1 MTALDPN
8 SRPKRS
14 TSMSNQEYMPN
25 GIPGGPLG
33 GQPQVLTP
41 KGKGR
46 RKKSDTGS
54 RRSASSFRWLFL
66 FFAAAVGVLGV
77 VITSTPNDNIWVVR
91 SKNDASVAA
100 LVAVDPTMFTLVQVD
115 PLAVEQDTFS
125 GPDRDSVNAEFT
137 DAVNDKWFLYP
148 MPAGQQV
155 RRGDLVPSGDLAT
168 PLAADERL
176 ISISAR
182 AADAVAGTI
191 RAGSVVDV
199 YVSSSDG
206 LTGVLGQGVE
216 IVSVSLAPEQFDSV
230 AQQQFQDPDKSLS
243 DFVANQPIGGTY
255 VIRVKAGDV
264 ASYIAADTAGKITL
278 SLHGGES
285 RVFTPVPTDILSTI
299 CGVGSA
305 EPACVRVGQ

>member
-1 MTALDPN
+1 
-8 SRPKRS
+8 
-14 TSMSNQEYMPN
+14 MSNHEYMPG

-41 KGKGR
+41 KGRGR
-46 RKKSDTGS
+46 RRKADTGT

-77 VITSTPNDNIWVVR
+77 IITTAPSQKVWVVR
-91 SKNDASVAA
+91 SLDDRPVAA
-100 LVAVDPTMFTLVQVD
+100 LVAIDPSMFTLVEVD
-115 PLAVEQDTFS
+115 PLAVEQDTFN
-125 GPDRDSVNAEFT
+125 GEDAE
-137 DAVNDKWFLYP
+137 AVKSSFVAAIAEKWFLYP
-148 MPAGQQV
+148 MPGGQQV
-155 RRGDLVPSGDLAT
+155 RKSDLVPSGDLST

-176 ISISAR
+176 VSITAR

-191 RAGSVVDV
+191 RSGSVVDI
-199 YVSSSDG
+199 YVSSGDG

-243 DFVANQPIGGTY
+243 DFVAAQPIGGTY
-255 VIRVKAGDV
+255 VIRVNAADV
-264 ASYIAADTAGKITL
+264 ARYIAADTAGKITL
-278 SLHGGES
+278 SLQGSES
-285 RVFTPVPTDILSTI
+285 RVFTPVPTDIISTI
-299 CGVGSA
+299 CGTGST

>member
-1 MTALDPN
+1 
-8 SRPKRS
+8 
-14 TSMSNQEYMPN
+14 MSNQEYMQS

-77 VITSTPNDNIWVVR
+77 VITSTPSDSVWVVR
-91 SKNDASVAA
+91 SKSDASISS
-100 LVAVDPTMFTLVQVD
+100 LVVIEPTMFTLVEVD
-115 PLAVEQDTFS
+115 PRAVEQDTFS
-125 GPDRDSVNAEFT
+125 GVDKN
-137 DAVNDKWFLYP
+137 AVNTEFLDAITDKWFLYP

-155 RRGDLVPSGDLAT
+155 RRTDLVPSGDLST

-182 AADAVAGTI
+182 AADAVSGTI
-191 RAGSVVDV
+191 RPGSVVDV
-199 YVSSSDG
+199 YVSSSEG

-230 AQQQFQDPDKSLS
+230 AQQQFQDPNKSLS
-243 DFVANQPIGGTY
+243 DFVADQPVGGTY
-255 VIRVKAGDV
+255 VIRVKASDV

-285 RVFTPVPTDILSTI
+285 RVFTPVPTDIISTI
-299 CGVGSA
+299 CGSGST

>member
-1 MTALDPN
+1 
-8 SRPKRS
+8 
-14 TSMSNQEYMPN
+14 MSNHDYTQS

-46 RKKSDTGS
+46 RKKPDAGT
-54 RRSASSFRWLFL
+54 RRSAASFRWLFL

-77 VITSTPNDNIWVVR
+77 VVTTTPSNKVWVVR
-91 SKNDASVAA
+91 SMDDRPVAA
-100 LVAVDPTMFTLVQVD
+100 LVTIDPTMFTLVEVD
-115 PLAVEQDTFS
+115 PLSVEQDTFN
-125 GPDRDSVNAEFT
+125 GADA
-137 DAVNDKWFLYP
+137 DAVKTEFVAAISGKWFLYP
-148 MPAGQQV
+148 MPGGQQV
-155 RRGDLVPSGDLAT
+155 RKSDLVPSGDLAT

-176 ISISAR
+176 VSISAR

-191 RAGSVVDV
+191 RSGSIVDI
-199 YVSSSDG
+199 YVSSGEG
-206 LTGVLGQGVE
+206 LTGVLGQGIE

-243 DFVANQPIGGTY
+243 DFVADQPIGGTY

-264 ASYIAADTAGKITL
+264 GRYIAADTAGKITL
-278 SLHGGES
+278 SLHGTES
-285 RVFTPVPTDILSTI
+285 RVFTPVPTDIISTI
-299 CGVGSA
+299 CGNGST